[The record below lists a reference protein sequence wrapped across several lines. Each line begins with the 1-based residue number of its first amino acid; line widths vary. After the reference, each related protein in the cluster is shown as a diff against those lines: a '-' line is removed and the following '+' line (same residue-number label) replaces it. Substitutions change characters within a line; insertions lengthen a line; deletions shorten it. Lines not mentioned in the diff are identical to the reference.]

1 MHICLLGNLS
11 AGENFSTT
19 EVCGLFAR
27 CRPRNSHFLGFL
39 LLHNLLV
46 LLQKIFEV
54 ACDPDHP
61 TVQSVDPSLNGAL
74 MGPSGLL
81 GHVLGGAGDFLLI
94 DLDLSQ
100 LVLDLDAQLRHVVL
114 ARCEQRVIFL
124 KEIELTLVALDVVDF
139 EVGFCKLGYK
149 TVPGLSPL
157 TALKQVLS
165 LAQIG
170 HR

>member
-1 MHICLLGNLS
+1 MRVRLLGNLTT
-11 AGENFSTT
+11 GEHFSTA
-19 EVCGLFAR
+19 EVGSLFAC
-27 CRPRNSHFLGFL
+27 CRPRNSHFLSLL

-61 TVQSVDPSLNGAL
+61 AVQSVDPGLNRAL

-124 KEIELTLVALDVVDF
+124 QEVELTLVALDVVDF
-139 EVGFCKLGYK
+139 EVSFCKLGYK

-157 TALKQVLS
+157 TTLKQVLS
-165 LAQIG
+165 LAQIS